1 MSRACSTFGEE
12 ETNVYRVV
20 LGIPEGKRPLGRF
33 GRRLEYII
41 KMDLQEV
48 GYGGMDLNDLA
59 QDRERR
65 RAYVKA
71 VMNIRVP

>member
-1 MSRACSTFGEE
+1 MGKRRG
-12 ETNVYRVV
+12 VYRVV
-20 LGIPEGKRPLGRF
+20 VGIPEGKRQLEWLGR
-33 GRRLEYII
+33 RWEDII

-48 GYGGMDLNDLA
+48 GYGGMDLNNLA

-65 RAYVKA
+65 RSFLNA